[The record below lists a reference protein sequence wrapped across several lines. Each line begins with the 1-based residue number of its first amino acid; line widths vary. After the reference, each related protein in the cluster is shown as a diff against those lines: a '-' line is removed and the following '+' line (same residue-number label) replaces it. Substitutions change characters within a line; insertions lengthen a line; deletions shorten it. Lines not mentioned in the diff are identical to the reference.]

1 VFLKEAGN
9 LDLGAQSFQA
19 TGARQNGSGVR
30 KFIAAE
36 WLYRE
41 NNSAE
46 DAIDI
51 CHRLMPPEF
60 SAASSV
66 ARWMIYIIQSRQDR
80 AERPGVLKMHQL
92 LKQDM
97 APQASQSGLLAP
109 DTTGMNF
116 YRADPALTDLL
127 RIHLPEKLFNHIEP
141 HLDRL
146 GELAGGRLDECARL
160 ADRHGPVLHP
170 RDKFGRDV
178 QSIEY
183 HPAYHELERAA
194 FGEFGIHALS
204 IRKGIMGWPDKYP
217 VVAKHA
223 FTFLFNQTEFGMGCP
238 INVTDGCAK
247 LLANFGSEELKAKYF
262 DGLTQTDMSRLTQ
275 GGQFM
280 TEKEGGSDVGTLTT
294 SAVQEGD
301 HWRLYGEK
309 WFCSNAD
316 AKVVMLLARPEG
328 APPGTRGVGLFLMPR
343 FLEDGSQNHYRIV
356 RLKDK
361 LGTRSMASGEIKLEG
376 AIAYAVGKLD
386 RGFVQMAEMVNSSRL
401 SNGVKSTALMRRAW
415 HDAMTVAKNRV
426 VFGSRILDLPLGRRQ
441 LLKIMLATEQA
452 LSMSFLTADALDRA
466 EAGSQDAAALLR
478 ILTPT
483 LKFRATRDAR
493 KVCGDA
499 LEMRG
504 GIGYIEE
511 FATARLLRDAHLGS
525 IWEGTGNIVAL
536 DALKRAVGRH
546 GAESALAADLHA
558 RLDDS
563 AEVPQAWRDKLRG
576 LADRAVGFA
585 REVAAHSDNEAESRR
600 ATSLLYHVAS
610 AVQLAWEAQRIHARR
625 GDARRLLLSRLVVDQ
640 RVTPNDPFRLAE
652 NKSQGAIAALLLG
665 DRPAGMA
672 EVGELLRGA

>member
-1 VFLKEAGN
+1 MHNAVK
-9 LDLGAQSFQA
+9 
-19 TGARQNGSGVR
+19 
-30 KFIAAE
+30 
-36 WLYRE
+36 
-41 NNSAE
+41 
-46 DAIDI
+46 
-51 CHRLMPPEF
+51 
-60 SAASSV
+60 
-66 ARWMIYIIQSRQDR
+66 R
-80 AERPGVLKMHQL
+80 ADQP
-92 LKQDM
+92 
-97 APQASQSGLLAP
+97 GLLAP
-109 DTTGMNF
+109 DTSGMNF

-127 RIHLPEKLFNHIEP
+127 HIHLPDALFRHIEP

-146 GELAGGRLDECARL
+146 GALAGGHLDECARL
-160 ADRHGPVLHP
+160 ADRHVPVLHQ
-170 RDKFGRDV
+170 RDRFGRDA
-178 QSIEY
+178 QWIEY
-183 HPAYHELERAA
+183 HPAYRELERAA
-194 FGEFGIHALS
+194 FGEFGIHAMSL
-204 IRKGIMGWPDKYP
+204 RKGILGWPDKYP

-223 FTFLFNQTEFGMGCP
+223 FTFLFNQAEFGLGCP

-247 LLANFGSEELKAKYF
+247 LLANFGSEALKARYL
-262 DGLTQTDMSRLTQ
+262 DGLTQTDMTKLTQ

-294 SAVQEGD
+294 MAVQEGD
-301 HWRLYGEK
+301 HWRLSGEK

-316 AKVVMLLARPEG
+316 AEVVMLLARPDGAEG
-328 APPGTRGVGLFLMPR
+328 GTCGVGLFLMPR
-343 FLEDGSQNHYRIV
+343 RLEDGSQNHYRIV

-376 AIAYAVGKLD
+376 AIAYAVGRLD

-401 SNGVKSTALMRRAW
+401 SNGVKSTALMRRAH
-415 HDAMTVAKNRV
+415 HDAITVARNRV
-426 VFGSRILDLPLGRRQ
+426 VFGQRIIDLPLARRQ
-441 LLKIMLATEQA
+441 LMKIMLATEQA

-525 IWEGTGNIVAL
+525 IWEGTGNIVAI

-546 GAESALAADLHA
+546 GADSALAADLHA

-563 AEVPQAWRDKLRG
+563 ANVPQAWRNRLCD
-576 LADRAVGFA
+576 LADRAIGFA
-585 REVAAHSDNEAESRR
+585 REVASRGDNEAEARR

-610 AVQLAWEAQRIHARR
+610 SVALAWEGGRIHERR
-625 GDARRLLLSRLVVDQ
+625 GDARRLLLSRMVIDH
-640 RVTPNDPFRLAE
+640 RVSANDPFRLTE
-652 NKSQGAIAALLLG
+652 NPVQRAVTAYLLG
-665 DRPAGMA
+665 ERDVGIA
-672 EVGELLRGA
+672 EVGELLAAA

>member
-1 VFLKEAGN
+1 M
-9 LDLGAQSFQA
+9 QP
-19 TGARQNGSGVR
+19 R
-30 KFIAAE
+30 KHNRIA
-36 WLYRE
+36 
-41 NNSAE
+41 NSAG
-46 DAIDI
+46 
-51 CHRLMPPEF
+51 
-60 SAASSV
+60 
-66 ARWMIYIIQSRQDR
+66 RQR
-80 AERPGVLKMHQL
+80 
-92 LKQDM
+92 
-97 APQASQSGLLAP
+97 LLAP

-127 RIHLPEKLFNHIEP
+127 RIHLPDALFRHIEP

-146 GELAGGRLDECARL
+146 GALAGGHLDECARL
-160 ADRHGPVLHP
+160 ADRHVPVLHQ
-170 RDKFGRDV
+170 RDRFGRDA
-178 QSIEY
+178 QWIEY
-183 HPAYHELERAA
+183 HPAYRELERAA
-194 FGEFGIHALS
+194 FGEFGIHAMSL
-204 IRKGIMGWPDKYP
+204 RKGILGWPQPYP

-223 FTFLFNQTEFGMGCP
+223 FTFLFNQTEFGLGCP

-247 LLANFGSEELKAKYF
+247 LLSKFGSEALKARYL
-262 DGLTQTDMSRLTQ
+262 DGLTQTDMSKLTQ

-280 TEKEGGSDVGTLTT
+280 TEKEGGSDVGTLATT
-294 SAVQEGD
+294 AVPEGD
-301 HWRLYGEK
+301 HWRLTGEK

-316 AKVVMLLARPEG
+316 AEIVMLLARPQG
-328 APPGTRGVGLFLMPR
+328 AAAGTSGVGLFLMPR
-343 FLEDGSQNHYRIV
+343 WLDDGSPNHYRIV

-401 SNGVKSTALMRRAW
+401 SNGVKSTALMRRAH
-415 HDAMTVAKNRV
+415 HDAMTVARNRV
-426 VFGSRILDLPLGRRQ
+426 VFGSRIIDLPLGRRQ
-441 LLKIMLATEQA
+441 LMKIALATEQA

-511 FATARLLRDAHLGS
+511 FATSRLLRDAHLGS

-546 GAESALAADLHA
+546 GAEAALVADLHA

-563 AEVPQAWRDKLRG
+563 ANVPQAWRDRLRD

-585 REVAAHSDNEAESRR
+585 REVAGRSDNEAEARR

-610 AVQLAWEAQRIHARR
+610 SVALAWEAGRIHERR
-625 GDARRLLLSRLVVDQ
+625 GDARRLLLSRLVVDH
-640 RVTPNDPFRLAE
+640 RISAGDPFRLTE
-652 NKSQGAIAALLLG
+652 NATQAAIASHLLG
-665 DRPAGMA
+665 ERPVGMGEGGGFGLAG
-672 EVGELLRGA
+672 

>member
-1 VFLKEAGN
+1 M
-9 LDLGAQSFQA
+9 QP
-19 TGARQNGSGVR
+19 R
-30 KFIAAE
+30 K
-36 WLYRE
+36 
-41 NNSAE
+41 
-46 DAIDI
+46 
-51 CHRLMPPEF
+51 
-60 SAASSV
+60 
-66 ARWMIYIIQSRQDR
+66 QDR
-80 AERPGVLKMHQL
+80 RAADPDQ
-92 LKQDM
+92 
-97 APQASQSGLLAP
+97 PGLLAP
-109 DTTGMNF
+109 DTSGMNF

-127 RIHLPEKLFNHIEP
+127 RLHLTEPLFRHIEP

-146 GELAGGRLDECARL
+146 GALAGGHLDECARL
-160 ADRHGPVLHP
+160 ADRHTPVLHQ
-170 RDKFGRDV
+170 RDRFGRDA
-178 QSIEY
+178 QWIEY
-183 HPAYHELERAA
+183 HPAYRELEKAA
-194 FGEFGIHALS
+194 FGEFGIHAMS
-204 IRKGIMGWPDKYP
+204 VRKGILGWPDKYP

-223 FTFLFNQTEFGMGCP
+223 FTFLFNQAEFGLGCP

-247 LLANFGSEELKAKYF
+247 LLANFGSDALKAKYL
-262 DGLTQTDMSRLTQ
+262 DGLTQTDMSKLTQ

-294 SAVQEGD
+294 TAVQEGD
-301 HWRLYGEK
+301 HWRLTGEK

-316 AKVVMLLARPEG
+316 AEVVMLLARPGG
-328 APPGTRGVGLFLMPR
+328 AGPGTRGVGLFLMPR
-343 FLEDGSQNHYRIV
+343 RLDDGLQNHYRIV

-401 SNGVKSTALMRRAW
+401 SNGVKSTALMRRAH
-415 HDAMTVAKNRV
+415 HDAMTVARNRV
-426 VFGSRILDLPLGRRQ
+426 VFGSRIIDLPLARRQ
-441 LLKIMLATEQA
+441 LMKIALATEQA

-511 FATARLLRDAHLGS
+511 FVTARLLRDAHLGS
-525 IWEGTGNIVAL
+525 IWEGTGNIVAI

-546 GAESALAADLHA
+546 GADAALAADLHA

-563 AEVPQAWRDKLRG
+563 ANVPQAWRSRLHDLT
-576 LADRAVGFA
+576 DRAVGFA
-585 REVAAHSDNEAESRR
+585 REVADRMDNEGDARR

-610 AVQLAWEAQRIHARR
+610 AVALAWEGGRIHEMR
-625 GDARRLLLSRLVVDQ
+625 GDARRLLLSRMVIDH
-640 RVTPNDPFRLAE
+640 RVLAGDPFQFTE
-652 NKSQGAIAALLLG
+652 NAAQRAITGHLLG
-665 DRPAGMA
+665 ERAVGMA
-672 EVGELLRGA
+672 EVGELLAAA

>member
-1 VFLKEAGN
+1 MQQHSGHDV
-9 LDLGAQSFQA
+9 
-19 TGARQNGSGVR
+19 TAR
-30 KFIAAE
+30 A
-36 WLYRE
+36 
-41 NNSAE
+41 
-46 DAIDI
+46 
-51 CHRLMPPEF
+51 
-60 SAASSV
+60 
-66 ARWMIYIIQSRQDR
+66 DR
-80 AERPGVLKMHQL
+80 PA
-92 LKQDM
+92 
-97 APQASQSGLLAP
+97 LLAP
-109 DTTGMNF
+109 DTSGMNF

-127 RIHLPEKLFNHIEP
+127 RIHLPDRIFNHIEP

-146 GELAGGRLDECARL
+146 GGLAGGYLDECARL
-160 ADRHGPVLHP
+160 ADRHTPILHQ
-170 RDKFGRDV
+170 RDRFGRDA
-178 QSIEY
+178 QWIEY
-183 HPAYHELERAA
+183 HPAYRELEKAA
-194 FGEFGIHALS
+194 FGEFGIHAMS
-204 IRKGIMGWPDKYP
+204 IRKGILGWPEKYP

-223 FTFLFNQTEFGMGCP
+223 FTFLFNQAEFGLGCP

-247 LLANFGSEELKAKYF
+247 LLANFGSDALKAKYL
-262 DGLTQTDMSRLTQ
+262 DGLTETNMEKLTQ

-280 TEKEGGSDVGTLTT
+280 TEKEGGSDVGTLST

-301 HWRLYGEK
+301 HWRLSGEK

-316 AKVVMLLARPEG
+316 AEVVMLLARPQG
-328 APPGTRGVGLFLMPR
+328 AESGTRGVGLFLMPR
-343 FLEDGSQNHYRIV
+343 HLDDGSQNHYRIV

-376 AIAYAVGKLD
+376 AIAYAVGNLD

-401 SNGVKSTALMRRAW
+401 SNGVKSTALMRRAH
-415 HDAMTVAKNRV
+415 HDAMTVARNRS
-426 VFGSRILDLPLGRRQ
+426 VFGSRIVDLPLGRRQ
-441 LLKIMLATEQA
+441 LMKIALATEQA

-466 EAGSQDAAALLR
+466 ESGSQDAAALLR

-625 GDARRLLLSRLVVDQ
+625 GDARRLLLSRLVIDQ
-640 RVTPNDPFRLAE
+640 RVTPSDPFRLAE
-652 NKSQGAIAALLLG
+652 NKSKGATAALLLG
-665 DRPAGMA
+665 DRLAGMA

>member
-1 VFLKEAGN
+1 MQQPLMHDRN
-9 LDLGAQSFQA
+9 STSDAQ
-19 TGARQNGSGVR
+19 
-30 KFIAAE
+30 
-36 WLYRE
+36 
-41 NNSAE
+41 
-46 DAIDI
+46 
-51 CHRLMPPEF
+51 P
-60 SAASSV
+60 
-66 ARWMIYIIQSRQDR
+66 
-80 AERPGVLKMHQL
+80 
-92 LKQDM
+92 
-97 APQASQSGLLAP
+97 GLLAP
-109 DTTGMNF
+109 GYFRNEF
-116 YRADPALTDLL
+116 LSRRSGADRPACAS
-127 RIHLPEKLFNHIEP
+127 ICPIALFRHIEP

-146 GELAGGRLDECARL
+146 GGLAGGHLDECARL
-160 ADRHGPVLHP
+160 ADRHVPVLHQ
-170 RDKFGRDV
+170 RDRFGRDA
-178 QSIEY
+178 QWIEY
-183 HPAYHELERAA
+183 HPAYRELERAA
-194 FGEFGIHALS
+194 FGEFGIHAMS
-204 IRKGIMGWPDKYP
+204 VRKGILGWPQTYP
-217 VVAKHA
+217 VAAKHA
-223 FTFLFNQTEFGMGCP
+223 FTFLFNQAEFGLGCP

-247 LLANFGSEELKAKYF
+247 LLHNFGSEALKAKYL
-262 DGLTQTDMSRLTQ
+262 DGLTQTDMGKLTQ

-280 TEKEGGSDVGTLTT
+280 TEKEGGSDVGKLTT

-301 HWRLYGEK
+301 HWRLSGEK

-316 AKVVMLLARPEG
+316 AEVVMLLARPQG
-328 APPGTRGVGLFLMPR
+328 AEAGTRGVGLFLMPR
-343 FLEDGSQNHYRIV
+343 RLEDGSPNHYRIV

-401 SNGVKSTALMRRAW
+401 SNGVKSTALMRRAH
-415 HDAMTVAKNRV
+415 HDAMTVAQNRV
-426 VFGSRILDLPLGRRQ
+426 VFGQRIIDLPLARRQ
-441 LLKIMLATEQA
+441 LMKIMLATEQA

-546 GAESALAADLHA
+546 GAEAALAADLHA

-563 AEVPQAWRDKLRG
+563 ANVPQAWRDRLRD
-576 LADRAVGFA
+576 LTDRAIGFA
-585 REVAAHSDNEAESRR
+585 REVAARTDNEAEARR

-610 AVQLAWEAQRIHARR
+610 AVALAWEGGRIHEMR
-625 GDARRLLLSRLVVDQ
+625 GDARRLLLSRMVIDH
-640 RVTPNDPFRLAE
+640 RVSASDPFRLTE
-652 NKSQGAIAALLLG
+652 NAAQRAITGHLLG
-665 DRPAGMA
+665 ERAVGMA
-672 EVGELLRGA
+672 EVGELLSAA